1 MQVIIH
7 PLNEDSYVGEIEAL
21 PGPGETFLKVSSPRK
36 QDGKPMA
43 RLNYGVNTILVPI
56 HRINFI
62 ELVENA
68 AGVHTPQAPKREEE
82 EFVREPQILFY
93 RD

>member
-21 PGPGETFLKVSSPRK
+21 PGPGETFLKVSSPHK
-36 QDGKPMA
+36 PDGKPLT
-43 RLNYGVNTILVPI
+43 RLNYGVNTILVPL

-62 ELVENA
+62 ELLEEA
-68 AGVHTPQAPKREEE
+68 TGLPGPQAAKMEEK